1 MQQRWI
7 PDGMERVRHQQVT
20 SWASQGGAVLHSFLV
35 PLLSQRIGWRAV
47 TRWYAVQSALM
58 AVLWQMFAADTPARW
73 RGPVKMDEEERELL
87 ESIGRGAGS
96 GSKIAEAEN
105 DDIVA
110 ADDTLG
116 PLIDKDLPPL
126 SLGQLTSVHQI
137 RGMLLMAI
145 VQPLFPAQPFGALQ
159 TVYFAR
165 YT

>member
-1 MQQRWI
+1 
-7 PDGMERVRHQQVT
+7 
-20 SWASQGGAVLHSFLV
+20 
-35 PLLSQRIGWRAV
+35 
-47 TRWYAVQSALM
+47 
-58 AVLWQMFAADTPARW
+58 MFAADTPAQW

-87 ESIGRGAGS
+87 ESIGRGASS

-165 YT
+165 CTKFLQSLLNSFFWFLVLPENFSTEETLFVRVT